1 MQLISQNPTDED
13 FIQDPYKFYKN
24 FVSTDGLYYWNEYNM
39 PAVFDPAGQELL
51 FKDKRFGRE
60 KLKNQSNNHEK
71 HLKAFYHVESNS
83 MLELEPPKHTRLRG
97 LVLRAF
103 TTRKINTIQPEIAA
117 LSYKLLDDLK
127 SNNVDI
133 LKGFATQLPVIVI
146 ARLLLTNVKDSK
158 KLSAKKREEIFSMV
172 EENNIEYSFNESSNT
187 FIDQFGIKNANE
199 KVLTDSISDIYTGNE
214 IVYVD
219 HFKINDFKSISVV
232 RGEDNCRAIAL
243 ASIIAKVLR
252 DNLMVKF
259 SEKYPEYSFEKNKGY
274 GTKDHREAISK
285 YGLSNIH
292 RKSFSLKPI

>member
-1 MQLISQNPTDED
+1 MIED
-13 FIQDPYKFYKN
+13 KVWF
-24 FVSTDGLYYWNEYNM
+24 E
-39 PAVFDPAGQELL
+39 DPAKYIIGADEV
-51 FKDKRFGRE
+51 GRG
-60 KLKNQSNNHEK
+60 SF
-71 HLKAFYHVESNS
+71 AGPICAAAV
-83 MLELEPPKHTRLRG
+83 
-97 LVLRAF
+97 
-103 TTRKINTIQPEIAA
+103 KINYSHLA
-117 LSYKLLDDLK
+117 LL
-127 SNNVDI
+127 N
-133 LKGFATQLPVIVI
+133 
-146 ARLLLTNVKDSK
+146 NVKDSK

-252 DNLMVKF
+252 DNLMIKF

>member
-1 MQLISQNPTDED
+1 MIED
-13 FIQDPYKFYKN
+13 K
-24 FVSTDGLYYWNEYNM
+24 VWSE
-39 PAVFDPAGQELL
+39 DPAKYIIGADEV
-51 FKDKRFGRE
+51 GRG
-60 KLKNQSNNHEK
+60 SF
-71 HLKAFYHVESNS
+71 AGPICAAAV
-83 MLELEPPKHTRLRG
+83 
-97 LVLRAF
+97 
-103 TTRKINTIQPEIAA
+103 KINFSH
-117 LSYKLLDDLK
+117 LS
-127 SNNVDI
+127 
-133 LKGFATQLPVIVI
+133 
-146 ARLLLTNVKDSK
+146 LLTNVKDSK

-243 ASIIAKVLR
+243 ASIVAKVLR
-252 DNLMVKF
+252 DNLMIKF

-274 GTKDHREAISK
+274 GTRDHREAISK

>member
-1 MQLISQNPTDED
+1 MIED
-13 FIQDPYKFYKN
+13 K
-24 FVSTDGLYYWNEYNM
+24 VWSE
-39 PAVFDPAGQELL
+39 DPAKYIIGADEV
-51 FKDKRFGRE
+51 GRG
-60 KLKNQSNNHEK
+60 SF
-71 HLKAFYHVESNS
+71 AGPICAAAV
-83 MLELEPPKHTRLRG
+83 
-97 LVLRAF
+97 
-103 TTRKINTIQPEIAA
+103 KINYSHLA
-117 LSYKLLDDLK
+117 
-127 SNNVDI
+127 
-133 LKGFATQLPVIVI
+133 
-146 ARLLLTNVKDSK
+146 LLTNVKDSK
-158 KLSAKKREEIFSMV
+158 KLTAKKREEIFSMV

-232 RGEDNCRAIAL
+232 RGEDNSRAIAL

-252 DNLMVKF
+252 DNLMIKF

-292 RKSFSLKPI
+292 RKSFSLKPIYQQLP

>member
-1 MQLISQNPTDED
+1 MIEDKVWSENPNKYIIGADEVGRGS
-13 FIQDPYKFYKN
+13 FAGPICAA
-24 FVSTDGLYYWNEYNM
+24 
-39 PAVFDPAGQELL
+39 AV
-51 FKDKRFGRE
+51 
-60 KLKNQSNNHEK
+60 
-71 HLKAFYHVESNS
+71 
-83 MLELEPPKHTRLRG
+83 
-97 LVLRAF
+97 
-103 TTRKINTIQPEIAA
+103 KINYSHLE
-117 LSYKLLDDLK
+117 
-127 SNNVDI
+127 
-133 LKGFATQLPVIVI
+133 
-146 ARLLLTNVKDSK
+146 LLTNVKDSK
-158 KLSAKKREEIFSMV
+158 KLSPKKREEIFSMV

-252 DNLMVKF
+252 DNLMIKF
-259 SEKYPEYSFEKNKGY
+259 SEKYPKYSFEKNKGY

>member
-1 MQLISQNPTDED
+1 MIED
-13 FIQDPYKFYKN
+13 K
-24 FVSTDGLYYWNEYNM
+24 VWSE
-39 PAVFDPAGQELL
+39 DPAKYIIGADEV
-51 FKDKRFGRE
+51 GRG
-60 KLKNQSNNHEK
+60 SF
-71 HLKAFYHVESNS
+71 AGPICAAAV
-83 MLELEPPKHTRLRG
+83 
-97 LVLRAF
+97 
-103 TTRKINTIQPEIAA
+103 KINYSHLA
-117 LSYKLLDDLK
+117 
-127 SNNVDI
+127 
-133 LKGFATQLPVIVI
+133 
-146 ARLLLTNVKDSK
+146 LLTNVKDSK

-243 ASIIAKVLR
+243 SSIIAKVLR
-252 DNLMVKF
+252 DNLMIKYSV
-259 SEKYPEYSFEKNKGY
+259 KYPEYSFEKNKGY

>member
-1 MQLISQNPTDED
+1 MIED
-13 FIQDPYKFYKN
+13 K
-24 FVSTDGLYYWNEYNM
+24 VWSE
-39 PAVFDPAGQELL
+39 DPAKYIIGADEV
-51 FKDKRFGRE
+51 GRG
-60 KLKNQSNNHEK
+60 SF
-71 HLKAFYHVESNS
+71 AGPICAAAV
-83 MLELEPPKHTRLRG
+83 
-97 LVLRAF
+97 
-103 TTRKINTIQPEIAA
+103 KINYSHLA
-117 LSYKLLDDLK
+117 
-127 SNNVDI
+127 
-133 LKGFATQLPVIVI
+133 
-146 ARLLLTNVKDSK
+146 LLTNVKDSK
-158 KLSAKKREEIFSMV
+158 KLSSKKREEIFSMV

-252 DNLMVKF
+252 DNLMIKF

>member
-1 MQLISQNPTDED
+1 MIEDKVWSEDPNQYIIGADEVGRGS
-13 FIQDPYKFYKN
+13 FAGPICAA
-24 FVSTDGLYYWNEYNM
+24 
-39 PAVFDPAGQELL
+39 AV
-51 FKDKRFGRE
+51 
-60 KLKNQSNNHEK
+60 
-71 HLKAFYHVESNS
+71 
-83 MLELEPPKHTRLRG
+83 
-97 LVLRAF
+97 
-103 TTRKINTIQPEIAA
+103 KINYSHLA
-117 LSYKLLDDLK
+117 
-127 SNNVDI
+127 
-133 LKGFATQLPVIVI
+133 
-146 ARLLLTNVKDSK
+146 LLTNVKDSK

-252 DNLMVKF
+252 DNLMIKF

>member
-1 MQLISQNPTDED
+1 MIED
-13 FIQDPYKFYKN
+13 K
-24 FVSTDGLYYWNEYNM
+24 VWSE
-39 PAVFDPAGQELL
+39 DPAKYIIGADEV
-51 FKDKRFGRE
+51 GRG
-60 KLKNQSNNHEK
+60 SF
-71 HLKAFYHVESNS
+71 AGPICAAAV
-83 MLELEPPKHTRLRG
+83 
-97 LVLRAF
+97 
-103 TTRKINTIQPEIAA
+103 KINYSHLA
-117 LSYKLLDDLK
+117 
-127 SNNVDI
+127 
-133 LKGFATQLPVIVI
+133 
-146 ARLLLTNVKDSK
+146 LLTNVKDSK

-243 ASIIAKVLR
+243 ASIVAKVLR
-252 DNLMVKF
+252 DNLMIKF

>member
-1 MQLISQNPTDED
+1 MIED
-13 FIQDPYKFYKN
+13 KVWF
-24 FVSTDGLYYWNEYNM
+24 E
-39 PAVFDPAGQELL
+39 DPAKYIIGADEV
-51 FKDKRFGRE
+51 GRG
-60 KLKNQSNNHEK
+60 SF
-71 HLKAFYHVESNS
+71 AGPICAAAV
-83 MLELEPPKHTRLRG
+83 
-97 LVLRAF
+97 
-103 TTRKINTIQPEIAA
+103 KINYSHLA
-117 LSYKLLDDLK
+117 
-127 SNNVDI
+127 
-133 LKGFATQLPVIVI
+133 
-146 ARLLLTNVKDSK
+146 LLTNVKVSK

-252 DNLMVKF
+252 DNLMIKF

>member
-1 MQLISQNPTDED
+1 MIED
-13 FIQDPYKFYKN
+13 K
-24 FVSTDGLYYWNEYNM
+24 VWSE
-39 PAVFDPAGQELL
+39 DPAKYIIGADEV
-51 FKDKRFGRE
+51 GRG
-60 KLKNQSNNHEK
+60 SF
-71 HLKAFYHVESNS
+71 AGPICAAAV
-83 MLELEPPKHTRLRG
+83 
-97 LVLRAF
+97 
-103 TTRKINTIQPEIAA
+103 KINYSH
-117 LSYKLLDDLK
+117 L
-127 SNNVDI
+127 
-133 LKGFATQLPVIVI
+133 G
-146 ARLLLTNVKDSK
+146 LLTNVKDTK

>member
-1 MQLISQNPTDED
+1 MIEDKIWSENPNMFIVGADEVGRGS
-13 FIQDPYKFYKN
+13 FAGPICAA
-24 FVSTDGLYYWNEYNM
+24 
-39 PAVFDPAGQELL
+39 AV
-51 FKDKRFGRE
+51 
-60 KLKNQSNNHEK
+60 
-71 HLKAFYHVESNS
+71 
-83 MLELEPPKHTRLRG
+83 
-97 LVLRAF
+97 
-103 TTRKINTIQPEIAA
+103 KINYSHLE
-117 LSYKLLDDLK
+117 
-127 SNNVDI
+127 
-133 LKGFATQLPVIVI
+133 
-146 ARLLLTNVKDSK
+146 LLTNVKDSK

-252 DNLMVKF
+252 DNLMIKF

>member
-1 MQLISQNPTDED
+1 MIED
-13 FIQDPYKFYKN
+13 K
-24 FVSTDGLYYWNEYNM
+24 VWSE
-39 PAVFDPAGQELL
+39 DPAKYIIGADEV
-51 FKDKRFGRE
+51 GRG
-60 KLKNQSNNHEK
+60 SF
-71 HLKAFYHVESNS
+71 AGPICAAAV
-83 MLELEPPKHTRLRG
+83 
-97 LVLRAF
+97 
-103 TTRKINTIQPEIAA
+103 KINYSHLA
-117 LSYKLLDDLK
+117 
-127 SNNVDI
+127 
-133 LKGFATQLPVIVI
+133 
-146 ARLLLTNVKDSK
+146 LLTNVKDSK

-252 DNLMVKF
+252 DNLMIRF

>member
-1 MQLISQNPTDED
+1 MIED
-13 FIQDPYKFYKN
+13 K
-24 FVSTDGLYYWNEYNM
+24 VWSE
-39 PAVFDPAGQELL
+39 DPAKYIIGADEV
-51 FKDKRFGRE
+51 GRG
-60 KLKNQSNNHEK
+60 SF
-71 HLKAFYHVESNS
+71 AGPICAAAV
-83 MLELEPPKHTRLRG
+83 
-97 LVLRAF
+97 
-103 TTRKINTIQPEIAA
+103 KINYSHLA
-117 LSYKLLDDLK
+117 
-127 SNNVDI
+127 
-133 LKGFATQLPVIVI
+133 
-146 ARLLLTNVKDSK
+146 LLTNVKDSK

-172 EENNIEYSFNESSNT
+172 EENKIEYSFNESSNT

>member
-1 MQLISQNPTDED
+1 MIEDKVWSEDPNQYIIGADEVGRGS
-13 FIQDPYKFYKN
+13 FAGPICAA
-24 FVSTDGLYYWNEYNM
+24 
-39 PAVFDPAGQELL
+39 AV
-51 FKDKRFGRE
+51 
-60 KLKNQSNNHEK
+60 
-71 HLKAFYHVESNS
+71 
-83 MLELEPPKHTRLRG
+83 
-97 LVLRAF
+97 
-103 TTRKINTIQPEIAA
+103 KINYSHLE
-117 LSYKLLDDLK
+117 
-127 SNNVDI
+127 
-133 LKGFATQLPVIVI
+133 
-146 ARLLLTNVKDSK
+146 LLTNVKDSK

-252 DNLMVKF
+252 DNLMIKF

>member
-1 MQLISQNPTDED
+1 MIED
-13 FIQDPYKFYKN
+13 K
-24 FVSTDGLYYWNEYNM
+24 VWSE
-39 PAVFDPAGQELL
+39 DPAKYIIGADEV
-51 FKDKRFGRE
+51 GRG
-60 KLKNQSNNHEK
+60 SF
-71 HLKAFYHVESNS
+71 AGPICAAAV
-83 MLELEPPKHTRLRG
+83 
-97 LVLRAF
+97 
-103 TTRKINTIQPEIAA
+103 KINYSHLE
-117 LSYKLLDDLK
+117 
-127 SNNVDI
+127 
-133 LKGFATQLPVIVI
+133 
-146 ARLLLTNVKDSK
+146 LLTNVKDSK
-158 KLSAKKREEIFSMV
+158 KLSPKKREEIFSMV

-252 DNLMVKF
+252 DNLMIKF

-274 GTKDHREAISK
+274 GTKDHREAILK
-285 YGLSNIH
+285 HGLSNIH

>member
-1 MQLISQNPTDED
+1 MIED
-13 FIQDPYKFYKN
+13 K
-24 FVSTDGLYYWNEYNM
+24 VWSE
-39 PAVFDPAGQELL
+39 DPAKYIIGVDEV
-51 FKDKRFGRE
+51 GRG
-60 KLKNQSNNHEK
+60 SF
-71 HLKAFYHVESNS
+71 AGPICAAAV
-83 MLELEPPKHTRLRG
+83 
-97 LVLRAF
+97 
-103 TTRKINTIQPEIAA
+103 KINYSHLA
-117 LSYKLLDDLK
+117 
-127 SNNVDI
+127 
-133 LKGFATQLPVIVI
+133 
-146 ARLLLTNVKDSK
+146 LLTNVKDSK

-252 DNLMVKF
+252 DNLMIKF

>member
-1 MQLISQNPTDED
+1 MIED
-13 FIQDPYKFYKN
+13 K
-24 FVSTDGLYYWNEYNM
+24 VWSE
-39 PAVFDPAGQELL
+39 DPAKYIIGADEV
-51 FKDKRFGRE
+51 GRG
-60 KLKNQSNNHEK
+60 SF
-71 HLKAFYHVESNS
+71 ADPICAAAV
-83 MLELEPPKHTRLRG
+83 
-97 LVLRAF
+97 
-103 TTRKINTIQPEIAA
+103 KINYSHLA
-117 LSYKLLDDLK
+117 
-127 SNNVDI
+127 
-133 LKGFATQLPVIVI
+133 
-146 ARLLLTNVKDSK
+146 LLTNVKDSK

-252 DNLMVKF
+252 DNLMIKF

>member
-1 MQLISQNPTDED
+1 MIED
-13 FIQDPYKFYKN
+13 K
-24 FVSTDGLYYWNEYNM
+24 VWSE
-39 PAVFDPAGQELL
+39 DPAKYIIGADEV
-51 FKDKRFGRE
+51 GRG
-60 KLKNQSNNHEK
+60 SF
-71 HLKAFYHVESNS
+71 AGPICAAAV
-83 MLELEPPKHTRLRG
+83 
-97 LVLRAF
+97 
-103 TTRKINTIQPEIAA
+103 KINYSHLA
-117 LSYKLLDDLK
+117 
-127 SNNVDI
+127 
-133 LKGFATQLPVIVI
+133 
-146 ARLLLTNVKDSK
+146 LLTNVKDSK

-252 DNLMVKF
+252 DNLMIKF
-259 SEKYPEYSFEKNKGY
+259 SEKYPEYSFDKNKGY

>member
-1 MQLISQNPTDED
+1 MIED
-13 FIQDPYKFYKN
+13 KVWF
-24 FVSTDGLYYWNEYNM
+24 E
-39 PAVFDPAGQELL
+39 DPAKYIIGADEV
-51 FKDKRFGRE
+51 GRG
-60 KLKNQSNNHEK
+60 SF
-71 HLKAFYHVESNS
+71 AGPICAAAV
-83 MLELEPPKHTRLRG
+83 
-97 LVLRAF
+97 
-103 TTRKINTIQPEIAA
+103 KINYSHLA
-117 LSYKLLDDLK
+117 
-127 SNNVDI
+127 
-133 LKGFATQLPVIVI
+133 
-146 ARLLLTNVKDSK
+146 LLTNVKDSK

-243 ASIIAKVLR
+243 ASIVAKVIR
-252 DNLMVKF
+252 DNLMIKF